1 MGNGQILHYEHPGE
15 GWGSGVPPTGS
26 EGQIPDPL
34 MKLNCCK
41 SMGPDEM
48 YPRVLREMADVA
60 LTLSIVFEKSCQSG
74 KVPSDWIKGNMTLI
88 FKKERKESPG
98 NYRPVSLTSM
108 PGKIM
113 EQIFKETPLRHM

>member
-15 GWGSGVPPTGS
+15 GWGSGVPPTVS
-26 EGQIPDPL
+26 EGQIPDLL

-74 KVPSDWIKGNMTLI
+74 EVPSDGIKGNMTLI

-113 EQIFKETPLRHM
+113 EQIFKETPLRHI